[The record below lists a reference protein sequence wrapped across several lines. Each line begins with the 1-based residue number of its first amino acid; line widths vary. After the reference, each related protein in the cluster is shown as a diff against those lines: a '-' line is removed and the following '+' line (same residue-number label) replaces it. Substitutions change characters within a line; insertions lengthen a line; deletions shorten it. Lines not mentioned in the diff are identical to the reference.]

1 MLVKEEEIKV
11 LEKDVTIIAPHS
23 EPFINQDKE
32 MFSLMCQFMRNPNRD
47 IVSDLLKHNKPSEQ
61 HLMAWLESNLPINK
75 LLFID
80 GHVKHRWA
88 KDYFYELLAY
98 SICGKPSIVVNYP
111 RSNNHA
117 K

>member
-1 MLVKEEEIKV
+1 MLVKEKKIEI
-11 LEKDVTIIAPHS
+11 LEKDITAIAPFS

-61 HLMAWLESNLPINK
+61 YLMAWLESNLPINK

-80 GHVKHRWA
+80 GHVKHRWS

-98 SICGKPSIVVNYP
+98 SIRGDSSIIVNYP
-111 RSNNHA
+111 RSNNYA

>member
-1 MLVKEEEIKV
+1 MLVKEEEIER
-11 LEKDVTIIAPHS
+11 LEPNIKNAPNS
-23 EPFINQDKE
+23 QSPINQNKE

-47 IVSDLLKHNKPSEQ
+47 IVCDLLKYNRPSEQ
-61 HLMAWLESNLPINK
+61 YLITWLESNLPISK

-80 GHVKHRWA
+80 GHVKHRWP

-98 SICGKPSIVVNYP
+98 SISGDSFAIVNYP
-111 RSNNHA
+111 RGN